1 MNNNTNT
8 KTRNAIVSAINN
20 LIEANSKD
28 NPYDK
33 TFIGRITD
41 DTNSSKNLYNVS
53 INGKIY
59 ENIKG
64 LPLFNFKNNSIVYCI
79 APQGNMNLLR
89 IVVSLDKNIDIILK
103 NIYANN
109 INANTID
116 SNEISS
122 DIISVGSSQLT
133 DSTGLLNLTNA
144 NGMKINSNDVD
155 PIVSKSLTT
164 DGYIK
169 YSSGLTI
176 QWGRGNIA
184 TGKSFPITFSN
195 NVWIVSATPL
205 PETSIG
211 TYANLNIYDL
221 SNSGF
226 TARMGGS
233 SSTDTS
239 GARYSFIAI
248 GN

>member
-20 LIEANSKD
+20 LIESNSKN

-41 DTNSSKNLYNVS
+41 NTNGSKNLYNVS

-103 NIYANN
+103 DIYAND
-109 INANTID
+109 INA
-116 SNEISS
+116 
-122 DIISVGSSQLT
+122 DIINVGSSQLT
-133 DSTGLLNLTNA
+133 DGTGLLNLANA

-155 PIVSKSLTT
+155 TIVSKSLTT
-164 DGYIK
+164 NGYIK
-169 YSSGLTI
+169 YSSGLII
-176 QWGRGNIA
+176 QWGIFTPSGTNA
-184 TGKSFPITFSN
+184 DTDQQSNFCTFPISFAECFQITATCSGNNLGAGYNNSIMISTIQTNGFYIRKNFS
-195 NVWIVSATPL
+195 
-205 PETSIG
+205 ETDRQVRYITIG
-211 TYANLNIYDL
+211 K
-221 SNSGF
+221 
-226 TARMGGS
+226 
-233 SSTDTS
+233 
-239 GARYSFIAI
+239 
-248 GN
+248 